1 VTRGLGG
8 QNIHLYHFDDGAK
21 IIAFH
26 RWDKQGPK
34 DSVVVVVNMM
44 NQIRDGY
51 AIGFPRAGLWK
62 TRFNS
67 DSHNYG
73 QDFANHPSPDVEAHE
88 EDNDGLP
95 CSGKI
100 NIGPYT
106 VVIYS
111 QDK

>member
-1 VTRGLGG
+1 MPTVKTMIFQDVRYAHGE
-8 QNIHLYHFDDGAK
+8 I
-21 IIAFH
+21 
-26 RWDKQGPK
+26 
-34 DSVVVVVNMM
+34 
-44 NQIRDGY
+44 IRDGY
-51 AIGFPRAGLWK
+51 AIGFTRAGLWK
-62 TRFNS
+62 ARFNS
-67 DSHNYG
+67 DSDNYG

-100 NIGPYT
+100 NIGPYI